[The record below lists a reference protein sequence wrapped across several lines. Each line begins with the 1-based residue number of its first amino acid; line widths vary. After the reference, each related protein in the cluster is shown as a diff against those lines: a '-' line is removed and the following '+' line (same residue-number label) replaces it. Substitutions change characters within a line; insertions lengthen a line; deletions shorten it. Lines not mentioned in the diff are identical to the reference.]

1 LALGRQVVVVVVG
14 PCGRPE
20 RRPPGVEE
28 EAGGSTSRR
37 HVEEWRIDRRAR
49 LEHVG
54 ASWMERAAAG
64 KIGGI
69 GRIARETG
77 RVHPEP
83 GVADLREGRGQSSRV
98 RVGGMPEDGIGGA
111 FLDDPPGIHHGQAI
125 TGLNQD

>member
-1 LALGRQVVVVVVG
+1 MSLGRQIVVVVVG
-14 PCGRPE
+14 PSGRPE

-49 LEHVG
+49 LEDVG

-77 RVHPEP
+77 ARTGPKLYSDALSGPDGPAGTYIAMVRHNIRAFSE
-83 GVADLREGRGQSSRV
+83 ALSR
-98 RVGGMPEDGIGGA
+98 
-111 FLDDPPGIHHGQAI
+111 
-125 TGLNQD
+125 